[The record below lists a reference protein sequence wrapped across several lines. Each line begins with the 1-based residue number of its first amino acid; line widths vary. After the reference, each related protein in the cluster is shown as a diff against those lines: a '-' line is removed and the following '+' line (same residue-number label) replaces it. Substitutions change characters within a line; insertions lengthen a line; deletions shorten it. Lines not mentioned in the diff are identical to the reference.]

1 MASWLEREI
10 KRIEMRKRRKKFLVV
25 IGVFLVLAIVIS
37 GIFLT
42 SYAEGR
48 RTAIVR
54 IEGTI
59 VTGNGY
65 GGGYIGSE
73 YVGQQLRSAADDPL
87 VEAVVLRVISNGG
100 TPTAAQEIIRDIEYV
115 KQKKPVVVSMGD
127 IAASAAYQISSH
139 ADRIYAGHDTITG
152 SIGSIWIFYD
162 VSQNLEDEG
171 ISVDIVKSGEMKDMT
186 SSYRQLT
193 GEERDYAQRLVNE
206 SFEYFIN
213 DIIEQRGVER
223 SSIEDARLIRGDE
236 ALELGMIDEIG
247 NLYDAVE
254 GAHALAG

>member
-1 MASWLEREI
+1 MPSWFEREI
-10 KRIEMRKRRKKFLVV
+10 ARIERRKRQKKYLVV
-25 IGVFLVLAIVIS
+25 IAVFLVLVLVIS
-37 GIFLT
+37 GIFLS

-48 RTAIVR
+48 RTAIIR
-54 IEGTI
+54 IDGTV
-59 VTGNGY
+59 VTGQGY
-65 GGGYIGSE
+65 GGGYVGSE

-100 TPTAAQEIIRDIEYV
+100 TPTAAQEIIRDVEYV
-115 KQKKPVVVSMGD
+115 KQKKPLVVSMGD
-127 IAASAAYQISSH
+127 IAASAAYQIASH

-162 VSQNLEDEG
+162 YSQNLEDEG

-193 GEERDYAQRLVNE
+193 GDERDYAQRLVNE
-206 SFEYFIN
+206 SFDYFIN
-213 DIIEQRGVER
+213 DVIEQRDIER

-236 ALELGMIDEIG
+236 ALELGLIDEIG
-247 NLYDAVE
+247 NLYDAIE
-254 GAHALAG
+254 GAHALAA